1 MATALANT
9 GTFVPASVDEQPLAT
24 RSGNDR
30 RAAGQGGSLA
40 TNNQGNGGAMAN
52 GNGMNNGGG
61 MVANGYN
68 NGGMA
73 AAEDYSG
80 LFGPIQRTLAQPAVK
95 RALPVLVI
103 ALVCLLF
110 AIIFVAMNQPAYRP
124 VMTGVTEGDQQAVFE
139 ALKAAD
145 YKPIIDS
152 SNGQVTVPTDRYHAA
167 RIFLASKGLPKT
179 MPTGLDALKEQS
191 ALTTSQF
198 MEQARYN
205 AAMEQEL
212 ARTILQIETIQ
223 NARVHLAI
231 TKPSVFVRDRTPPKA
246 SVVVTP
252 QSGRTVS
259 PLQVQAMV
267 HLIASSVPLLT
278 PDNVVIVDN
287 FGKLMTES
295 ASEQAMGLTAG
306 QTKHKQN
313 QEDLYR
319 QRVLQILSPIV
330 GDANV
335 RSQVN
340 LALDFSQ
347 TETTVEDYDT
357 AGKGP
362 KTRSEI
368 LSEDRNSSKEAGG
381 VPGTLSNTAP
391 PTPTTSAN
399 TQTTTASGTD
409 ERNTIASRSTRNY
422 EIDRSVRHTKSA
434 TGDIQ
439 RLSVAVVINERAP
452 TPQPKNDK
460 GEDVPPVPN
469 PYTPEE
475 IERMTQ
481 LVRGVV
487 GFDEARKDVVSVV
500 QAKFEPETPVD
511 LSVPWYKDESIMNSI
526 KVATL
531 GVAFIGFLLIIVRPY
546 VMHTLNKEK
555 EAAAAAAKAIQ
566 AEQEAIAAAAQ
577 AVAAAE
583 EAAKREALALENPA
597 AAAEEEGNAAET
609 LEEIKAKMKPKKS
622 NISAEM
628 LDTANTY
635 DDKVALI
642 RMVVAE
648 DQGRVASVLKNMIKI
663 G

>member
-30 RAAGQGGSLA
+30 RAGGQGGSLA
-40 TNNQGNGGAMAN
+40 TNNAGNGGAMAN
-52 GNGMNNGGG
+52 TNGMNNGG

-68 NGGMA
+68 NGGMVSP
-73 AAEDYSG
+73 EDYSG

-145 YKPIIDS
+145 YKPVIDS

-223 NARVHLAI
+223 TARVHLAI

-295 ASEQAMGLTAG
+295 ASEQAMGLSAG

-357 AGKGP
+357 GGKGP

-368 LSEDRNSSKEAGG
+368 LSEDRNSAKEAGG

-391 PTPTTSAN
+391 PTPTTTGN
-399 TQTTTASGTD
+399 TQATPPSGTD

-566 AEQEAIAAAAQ
+566 VEQEAIAASAQ
-577 AVAAAE
+577 AVIAAE
-583 EAAKREALALENPA
+583 ESAKREALALENPTA
-597 AAAEEEGNAAET
+597 EAEEEPNGAET
-609 LEEIKAKMKPKKS
+609 LAEIKAKMKPKKS

>member
-1 MATALANT
+1 
-9 GTFVPASVDEQPLAT
+9 
-24 RSGNDR
+24 
-30 RAAGQGGSLA
+30 
-40 TNNQGNGGAMAN
+40 
-52 GNGMNNGGG
+52 
-61 MVANGYN
+61 
-68 NGGMA
+68 
-73 AAEDYSG
+73 
-80 LFGPIQRTLAQPAVK
+80 
-95 RALPVLVI
+95 
-103 ALVCLLF
+103 
-110 AIIFVAMNQPAYRP
+110 
-124 VMTGVTEGDQQAVFE
+124 
-139 ALKAAD
+139 
-145 YKPIIDS
+145 
-152 SNGQVTVPTDRYHAA
+152 
-167 RIFLASKGLPKT
+167 
-179 MPTGLDALKEQS
+179 
-191 ALTTSQF
+191 
-198 MEQARYN
+198 
-205 AAMEQEL
+205 
-212 ARTILQIETIQ
+212 
-223 NARVHLAI
+223 
-231 TKPSVFVRDRTPPKA
+231 
-246 SVVVTP
+246 
-252 QSGRTVS
+252 
-259 PLQVQAMV
+259 MV

-295 ASEQAMGLTAG
+295 ASELAMGLTAG

-347 TETTVEDYDT
+347 TETTVEDYDS

-368 LSEDRNSSKEAGG
+368 LSEDRNSSKEASG

-391 PTPTTSAN
+391 PDPTTTGN
-399 TQTTTASGTD
+399 TQATAPPGSD
-409 ERNTIASRSTRNY
+409 ERNTIAARSTRNY

-434 TGDIQ
+434 TGEIQ

-487 GFDEARKDVVSVV
+487 GFDETRKDVVSVV
-500 QAKFEPETPVD
+500 QAKFEPEIPVD
-511 LSVPWYKDESIMNSI
+511 LSIPWHKDESIMNSI

-531 GVAFIGFLLIIVRPY
+531 GAAFIGFLLIIVRPY

-566 AEQEAIAAAAQ
+566 MEQEAIAASAQ
-577 AVAAAE
+577 AAIAAE
-583 EAAKREALALENPA
+583 ESAKREALALENPA
-597 AAAEEEGNAAET
+597 AEAEDESTGAET
-609 LEEIKAKMKPKKS
+609 LAEIKAKMKPKKS